1 MTSQLFT
8 PFPLRS
14 LTLANRIVVSPMCQY
29 SATDG
34 NASDWHC
41 IHLGQLAQS
50 GAGLLFLEA
59 TAVTLEGRISP
70 GCLAL
75 ATDENEAA
83 LGRVLASVRRW
94 SSMPVGIQLAHA
106 GRKASTRVPW
116 EEGGALRPGAGG
128 WPTVAPSAL
137 PFHAGDP
144 PPRTL
149 DPAAIAIV
157 RAAFVTAAERAVR
170 LGFDAIELHM
180 AHGYLLHQFLSPLSN
195 RREDAY
201 GGTLENR
208 MRLPLEVFA
217 AVRAVWPAEKP
228 LGVRVSATDWVP
240 GGWEIEQ
247 TLALARELKK
257 LGCDWIDASSGGLAA
272 EQQIPA
278 APGFQVGFAERIRH
292 EAGLP
297 SIAVGLITEPAQAE
311 AIIAG
316 GRADLVALARAL
328 LWNPHWPW
336 QAAVALGGQVQAPRQ
351 YQRSAPQGVRDLF
364 LDRGPWAK

>member
-1 MTSQLFT
+1 MSSALFT
-8 PFPLRS
+8 PFSLRS

-29 SATDG
+29 SASRG
-34 NASDWHC
+34 NASDWHL

-50 GAGLLFLEA
+50 GAGLLILEA

-75 ATDENEAA
+75 ASDENEAA
-83 LGRVLASVRRW
+83 LARVLSSVRRW
-94 SSMPVGIQLAHA
+94 SSMPLAIQLAHA

-116 EEGGALRPGAGG
+116 EGGGALSLSEGG
-128 WPTVAPSAL
+128 WPTLAPSAL

-144 PPRTL
+144 VPQAL
-149 DPAAIAIV
+149 DLAAIAAV
-157 RAAFVTAAERAVR
+157 RASFVTAAERAAR

-208 MRLPLEVFA
+208 LRLPLEVFA
-217 AVRAVWPAEKP
+217 AVRAVWPADKP
-228 LGVRVSATDWVP
+228 LGVRVSATDWVA

-257 LGCDWIDASSGGLAA
+257 LGCDWIDASSGGLAP

-311 AIIAG
+311 AIIAQG
-316 GRADLVALARAL
+316 QADLVALARAM

-336 QAAVALGGQVQAPRQ
+336 QAAAALGGQIAAPRQ
-351 YQRSAPQGVRDLF
+351 YLRSAPQGVRNLF
-364 LDRGPWAK
+364 MK